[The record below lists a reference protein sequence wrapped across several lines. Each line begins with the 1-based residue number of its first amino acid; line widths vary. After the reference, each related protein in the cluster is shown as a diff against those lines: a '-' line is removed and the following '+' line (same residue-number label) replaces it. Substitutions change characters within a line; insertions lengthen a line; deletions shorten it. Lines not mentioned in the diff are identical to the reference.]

1 MSKFNIGDVVY
12 LKSGSPAMTV
22 NRIFE
27 ERGTVECVWFVENE
41 QKQFI
46 FNADTLIPKDSNP
59 VFMEISSGTDWNN
72 F

>member
-46 FNADTLIPKDSNP
+46 FSADTLIPKNP
-59 VFMEISSGTDWNN
+59 HPSHMEISSGTDWTN